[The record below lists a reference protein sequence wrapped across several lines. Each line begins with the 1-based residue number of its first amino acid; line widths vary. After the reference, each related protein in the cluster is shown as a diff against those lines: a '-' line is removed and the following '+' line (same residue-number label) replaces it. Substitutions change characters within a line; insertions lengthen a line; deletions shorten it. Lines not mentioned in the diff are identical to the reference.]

1 MVMRTTLNKHL
12 ESANYNIE
20 EKALMSVRL
29 GLSPLSKALSM
40 RRALNFNLLPSALA
54 LAVSMPIAGYVQAQE
69 IELDIPAQPLG
80 TALQAFGQQSNLQ
93 VLYSPTDVQG
103 KTSTAVKGKQE
114 PKQAIAI
121 LLKGTGIN
129 YTLQGN
135 AVTISAVAT
144 SGLELGATQVTA
156 NQLGTVTEGTG
167 SYTPG
172 TIATATRL
180 VLTPRETPQSISVVT
195 RQVMDDFGLNAIDDV
210 MRHTPGITVSTY
222 DTERTNYYSRGF
234 SIVNFQYDGIPT
246 LRDAQ
251 YSAGQT
257 LTDMAIYDRVEILK
271 GATGLLTGAG
281 GPGGTINLIRKK
293 PTSEFKSSI
302 ELGAG
307 SWDNYR
313 TQVDV
318 SGPLTE
324 TGNVRGRAVAA
335 YQDKH
340 SFLDH
345 YSRKTGVLYG
355 ILEFDLDE
363 DTLLT
368 VGADYQDS
376 DPKGSSWTGTRTI
389 FDATGNKLD
398 LPRSFNNG
406 PKWGSWQQYSHTVFA
421 TLEHNFD
428 NGWVTKGQY
437 NHQVNGYDAP
447 LGYISQDSATASS
460 IYARKYV
467 GDTTSDSL
475 DVYASGPFELF
486 GREHE
491 LVIGQ
496 SLSISKWKAK
506 DYTAT
511 TYFGNSYD
519 FYNWHGQA
527 IEPLWTATKVNDET
541 TRQTGTYVTGRFSL
555 TDELHL
561 LLGSR
566 IANYQV
572 TGTSDTQ
579 ESGKVVPYAG
589 LTYDLN
595 DNFTAYASYTEIF
608 QPQTQYRTRT
618 RAMLDPNEGKN
629 YEFGIKGE
637 FFGGRL
643 NSSLAYFEVHEE
655 NRPIADTVWNSQPGV
670 DYSYVG
676 TKTKTKG
683 YEAEVSGELAQ
694 GWQLQAGYTHK
705 VARDD
710 DNKKVATWEPE
721 DQVSFYTTYKLQGSL
736 DKLTVGGGA
745 RWQSAGWQTVNNWG
759 YPGGGRSEKFTQ
771 EPYWLVDLMTRYQ
784 VTENLSA
791 TLNVNNLFDKHYYT
805 NIGFYDSA
813 YPGDPRN
820 FMVTTRYDF

>member
-1 MVMRTTLNKHL
+1 MLSRVSALRTV
-12 ESANYNIE
+12 I
-20 EKALMSVRL
+20 L
-29 GLSPLSKALSM
+29 GLSVATASHSVMAATAAP
-40 RRALNFNLLPSALA
+40 
-54 LAVSMPIAGYVQAQE
+54 AQE
-69 IELDIPAQPLG
+69 QSQPQAYDISPGSLDRVLG
-80 TALQAFGQQSNLQ
+80 AFGQQAGVMIGIDSALAAGIQSKGLKGSFSVDEGLERLLAPANLQ
-93 VLYSPTDVQG
+93 AEREPGGYRVVAKPVSQDG
-103 KTSTAVKGKQE
+103 KVE
-114 PKQAIAI
+114 
-121 LLKGTGIN
+121 
-129 YTLQGN
+129 LQ
-135 AVTISAVAT
+135 T
-144 SGLELGATQVTA
+144 TQVSA

-195 RQVMDDFGLNAIDDV
+195 RQVMDDFGLKSIDDV

-234 SIVNFQYDGIPT
+234 SIENFQYDGIPT

-257 LTDMAIYDRVEILK
+257 MTDMAIYDRVEVLK

-313 TQVDV
+313 SQVDV

-335 YQDKH
+335 YQDKK

-345 YSRKTGVLYG
+345 YSRKTSVLYG
-355 ILEFDLDE
+355 ILEVDLTP

-368 VGADYQDS
+368 LGADYQDS

-421 TLEHNFD
+421 TLEHSFD

-460 IYARKYV
+460 IYAAKYT
-467 GDTTSDSL
+467 GDTNSDSL

-496 SLSISKWKAK
+496 SVSSSRWKGK
-506 DYTAT
+506 DYRNPV
-511 TYFGNSYD
+511 YFDNSYD
-519 FYNWHGQA
+519 FYNWHGEA
-527 IEPLWTATKVNDET
+527 IEPAWGKASRFSDEI

-555 TDELHL
+555 TDALHL
-561 LLGSR
+561 LLGTR
-566 IANYQV
+566 VANYQV
-572 TGTSDTQ
+572 TGTSDTE

-595 DNFTAYASYTEIF
+595 ENFTAYASYTEIF
-608 QPQTQYRTRT
+608 KPQTQYRDRT
-618 RAMLDPNEGKN
+618 NTMLQPDEGKN
-629 YEFGIKGE
+629 YEIGLKGE
-637 FFGGRL
+637 FFDGRL
-643 NSSLAYFEVHEE
+643 NASLAYFEVHET
-655 NRPIADTVWNSQPGV
+655 NRPIADTAWNSQPAV
-670 DYSYVG
+670 DYAYMG
-676 TKTKTKG
+676 TESKTKG
-683 YEAEVSGELAQ
+683 YEAEISGELAP

-705 VARDD
+705 IARDAD
-710 DNKKVATWEPE
+710 DKKVATWEPE
-721 DQVSFYTTYKLQGSL
+721 DQVTLYTSYKLQGRL
-736 DKLTVGGGA
+736 DKLTLGGGT
-745 RWQSAGWQTVNNWG
+745 RWQSAGWQTARNWG

-771 EPYWLVDLMTRYQ
+771 DPYWLVDVMARYQ
-784 VTENLSA
+784 LTQNLSA
-791 TLNVNNLFDKHYYT
+791 TLNVNNVFDKKYFT

-813 YPGDPRN
+813 YYGDPRN
-820 FMVTTRYDF
+820 VMVTTRWDF

>member
-1 MVMRTTLNKHL
+1 
-12 ESANYNIE
+12 
-20 EKALMSVRL
+20 
-29 GLSPLSKALSM
+29 M
-40 RRALNFNLLPSALA
+40 RRALNFNLTPCALA
-54 LAVSMPIAGYVQAQE
+54 IAVSLPIAGYVQAQE
-69 IELDIPAQPLG
+69 LEIDIPAQPLG
-80 TALQAFGQQSNLQ
+80 TALQEFGRQTNLQ

-103 KTSTAVKGKQE
+103 KNSTAVKGKQE
-114 PKQAIAI
+114 PDKAIAS
-121 LLKGTGIN
+121 LLDGTGVH
-129 YTLQGN
+129 YSLQGN
-135 AVTISAVAT
+135 AVTISAAAT

-172 TIATATRL
+172 TIATATRM

-257 LTDMAIYDRVEILK
+257 LTDMAIYDRVEVLK

-313 TQVDV
+313 SQVDV

-335 YQDKH
+335 YQDKQ

-363 DTLLT
+363 NTLLT
-368 VGADYQDS
+368 LGADYQDS

-389 FDATGNKLD
+389 FDATGNKLN

-406 PKWGSWQQYSHTVFA
+406 PKWGSWEQYSRTAFA
-421 TLEHNFD
+421 TLEHTFD

-437 NHQVNGYDAP
+437 NHQINGYNAP

-511 TYFGNSYD
+511 TYFNNSYD
-519 FYNWHGQA
+519 FYNWNGQA
-527 IEPLWTATKVNDET
+527 IEPLWTATKINDET

-618 RAMLDPNEGKN
+618 RAMLAPNEGKN
-629 YEFGIKGE
+629 YELGVKGE

-655 NRPIADTVWNSQPGV
+655 NRPLADTAWNSQPGV
-670 DYSYVG
+670 DYSYIG

-683 YEAEVSGELAQ
+683 YEAEISGELAQ

-705 VARDD
+705 IARDD
-710 DNKKVATWEPE
+710 DGKKVATWEPE
-721 DQVSFYTTYKLQGSL
+721 DQVSFYTTYKLQGNL
-736 DKLTVGGGA
+736 DRLTVGGGA

-771 EPYWLVDLMTRYQ
+771 DPYWLVDLMTRYQ
-784 VTENLSA
+784 VTDNLSA

-820 FMVTTRYDF
+820 VMLTTRWDF

>member
-1 MVMRTTLNKHL
+1 MHSRVTPLASALRAIIVGLTVATASHAAMAATSQPATEQAPRQSYDIAAGSLDRVLGAFGNQAGVMI
-12 ESANYNIE
+12 AID
-20 EKALMSVRL
+20 
-29 GLSPLSKALSM
+29 
-40 RRALNFNLLPSALA
+40 SALA
-54 LAVSMPIAGYVQAQE
+54 KGVQSQGLHGSFAVAEGLERLLA
-69 IELDIPAQPLG
+69 PLG
-80 TALQAFGQQSNLQ
+80 MQAEYEQGSYRVVARAADGQVQLQATQ
-93 VLYSPTDVQG
+93 
-103 KTSTAVKGKQE
+103 
-114 PKQAIAI
+114 
-121 LLKGTGIN
+121 
-129 YTLQGN
+129 
-135 AVTISAVAT
+135 IS
-144 SGLELGATQVTA
+144 A
-156 NQLGTVTEGTG
+156 NQLGSITEGTG

-172 TIATATRL
+172 TIATATRM

-257 LTDMAIYDRVEILK
+257 LTDMALYDRVEVLK

-313 TQVDV
+313 SQIDV

-335 YQDKH
+335 YQDKK

-345 YSRKTGVLYG
+345 YSRKTGVYYG
-355 ILEFDLDE
+355 ILEVDLDP

-368 VGADYQDS
+368 LGADYQDS

-389 FDATGNKLD
+389 FDPAGNKLD

-406 PKWGSWQQYSHTVFA
+406 PKWSSWEQYSRTLFA

-437 NHQVNGYDAP
+437 NHQINGYDAP
-447 LGYISQDSATASS
+447 LGYISQDTLSASS
-460 IYARKYV
+460 IFARKYT
-467 GDTTSDSL
+467 GETTSDSL

-486 GREHE
+486 GREYQ
-491 LVIGQ
+491 LVVGQ
-496 SLSISKWKAK
+496 SLSISKWKGK
-506 DYTAT
+506 DYGSA
-511 TYFGNSYD
+511 TYFDNSYD
-519 FYNWHGQA
+519 FYKWHGEA
-527 IEPLWTATKVNDET
+527 IKPQWNQPTKINDET
-541 TRQTGTYVTGRFSL
+541 TRQTGSYITGRFSL
-555 TDELHL
+555 MDDLHL
-561 LLGSR
+561 LLGTR

-608 QPQTQYRTRT
+608 QPQTQYRDRTRT
-618 RAMLDPNEGKN
+618 MLDPNEGKN
-629 YEFGIKGE
+629 YELGLKGE
-637 FFGGRL
+637 FFDGRL
-643 NSSLAYFEVHEE
+643 NASLAYFEVHEE
-655 NRPIADTVWNSQPGV
+655 NRPIADTAYNSQPGV
-670 DYSYVG
+670 DYSYIG
-676 TKTKTKG
+676 TKTQTKG
-683 YEAEVSGELAQ
+683 YEAEISGELSP

-705 VARDD
+705 IARDD
-710 DNKKVATWEPE
+710 DKKKVATWEPE
-721 DQVSFYTTYKLQGSL
+721 DQLSFYTSYKLQGRL
-736 DKLTVGGGA
+736 DKLTLGGGA
-745 RWQSAGWQTVNNWG
+745 RWQAAGWQNVNN
-759 YPGGGRSEKFTQ
+759 PGTRQSEKFTQ
-771 EPYWLVDLMTRYQ
+771 DPYWLVDVMARYQ
-784 VTENLSA
+784 LTENLSA
-791 TLNVNNLFDKHYYT
+791 TLNVNNLFDKAYYT

-813 YPGDPRN
+813 YYGDPRN
-820 FMVTTRYDF
+820 VMVTTRWDF

>member
-1 MVMRTTLNKHL
+1 MPPLPLKTPTLL
-12 ESANYNIE
+12 TRAVRLAVLGASLASLSGL
-20 EKALMSVRL
+20 ALMPVQVMAHS
-29 GLSPLSKALSM
+29 LSAYQ
-40 RRALNFNLLPSALA
+40 
-54 LAVSMPIAGYVQAQE
+54 IAPG
-69 IELDIPAQPLG
+69 PLG
-80 TALQAFGQQSNLQ
+80 TALAQFGVQAG
-93 VLYSPTDVQG
+93 
-103 KTSTAVKGKQE
+103 
-114 PKQAIAI
+114 
-121 LLKGTGIN
+121 
-129 YTLQGN
+129 
-135 AVTISAVAT
+135 VTISFDTEQARHLTTAGLKGSYSIEDGLSRLLANSGLQAQRQNNGGYVLVANST
-144 SGLELGATQVTA
+144 DDALELGTTQITA

-172 TIATATRL
+172 TIATATRM

-195 RQVMDDFGLNAIDDV
+195 RQVMDDFGLEAIDDV

-257 LTDMAIYDRVEILK
+257 LTDMAIYDRVEVLK

-313 TQVDV
+313 SQVDV

-324 TGNVRGRAVAA
+324 TGNVRGRVVAA
-335 YQDKH
+335 YQDKQ

-355 ILEFDLDE
+355 ILEVDLDE
-363 DTLLT
+363 NTLLT
-368 VGADYQDS
+368 LGADYQDS

-389 FDATGNKLD
+389 FDATGKKLD

-406 PKWGSWQQYSHTVFA
+406 PKWGSWEQYSRTAFA
-421 TLEHNFD
+421 SLEHTFD

-437 NHQVNGYDAP
+437 NHQINGYDAP

-467 GDTTSDSL
+467 GKTTSDSL

-511 TYFGNSYD
+511 TYFNNSYD
-519 FYNWHGQA
+519 FYNWDGDA
-527 IEPLWTATKVNDET
+527 TEPLWTATKFNDET

-566 IANYQV
+566 VANYQV

-608 QPQTQYRTRT
+608 QPQTQYRSRT
-618 RAMLDPNEGKN
+618 RAMLASNEGKN
-629 YEFGIKGE
+629 YEFGLKGE

-655 NRPIADTVWNSQPGV
+655 NRPLADTAWNSQPGV
-670 DYSYVG
+670 DYSYIG
-676 TKTKTKG
+676 TRTKTKG
-683 YEAEVSGELAQ
+683 YEAEISGELAK

-705 VARDD
+705 IARNSDGD
-710 DNKKVATWEPE
+710 KVATWEPE
-721 DQVSFYTTYKLQGSL
+721 DQVSFYSTYKLQGSL

-759 YPGGGRSEKFTQ
+759 YPGGGRYEKFTQ
-771 EPYWLVDLMTRYQ
+771 APYWLVDLMTRYQ
-784 VTENLSA
+784 VTDNLSV
-791 TLNVNNLFDKHYYT
+791 TFNVNNLFDKHYYT

-820 FMVTTRYDF
+820 MMVTTRWDF

>member
-1 MVMRTTLNKHL
+1 
-12 ESANYNIE
+12 
-20 EKALMSVRL
+20 MSVRL

-40 RRALNFNLLPSALA
+40 RRALNFNLKPCALA
-54 LAVSMPIAGYVQAQE
+54 LAVSLPVAGYTQAQE
-69 IELDIPAQPLG
+69 IEIDIPAQPLA
-80 TALQAFGQQSNLQ
+80 TALQAFGHQTNLQ

-103 KTSTAVKGKQE
+103 KTSTAVKGKQA
-114 PKQAIAI
+114 PNQAIGT

-135 AVTISAVAT
+135 AVTTNAVAS

-195 RQVMDDFGLNAIDDV
+195 RQVMDDFGLKSIDDV
-210 MRHTPGITVSTY
+210 MRHTPGITVSTF

-234 SIVNFQYDGIPT
+234 SIENFQYDGIPT
-246 LRDAQ
+246 LRNAQ

-257 LTDMAIYDRVEILK
+257 MTDMAIYDRVEVLK

-281 GPGGTINLIRKK
+281 APGGTINLIRKK

-335 YQDKH
+335 YQDKK

-345 YSRKTGVLYG
+345 YSRKTGVYYG
-355 ILEFDLDE
+355 ILEIDVTP

-368 VGADYQDS
+368 LGADYQDS
-376 DPKGSSWTGTRTI
+376 DPKGSSWTGTHTI
-389 FDATGNKLD
+389 FDAVGNKLD

-406 PKWGSWQQYSHTVFA
+406 PQWGSWQQYSRTVFA

-460 IYARKYV
+460 IFASKYT
-467 GDTTSDSL
+467 GETTSDSL
-475 DVYASGPFELF
+475 DVYASGPFDLF

-496 SLSISKWKAK
+496 SLSTSRWKGK
-506 DYTAT
+506 DYRGNV
-511 TYFGNSYD
+511 TYFNNSYD
-519 FYNWHGQA
+519 FYNWHGEA
-527 IEPLWTATKVNDET
+527 IEPLWGAPSKFNDET
-541 TRQTGTYVTGRFSL
+541 TRQTGTYITGRFSL
-555 TDELHL
+555 TDEMHL
-561 LLGSR
+561 LLGTR

-572 TGTSDTQ
+572 TGTSDSE
-579 ESGKVVPYAG
+579 ESGKVIPYAG

-595 DNFTAYASYTEIF
+595 ENFTAYASYSTIF
-608 QPQTQYRTRT
+608 KPQTEYRDNTRT
-618 RAMLDPNEGKN
+618 MLDPDEGKN
-629 YEFGIKGE
+629 YELGVKGE
-637 FFGGRL
+637 FFEGRL
-643 NSSLAYFEVHEE
+643 NSSLAYFEVHET
-655 NRPIADTVWNSQPGV
+655 NRPVTDSAFNSLPTT
-670 DYSYVG
+670 DFTAYVG
-676 TKTKTKG
+676 TKSKTKG
-683 YEAEVSGELAQ
+683 YEAEISGELTP

-705 VARDD
+705 IARDD
-710 DNKKVATWEPE
+710 DGKKVSTWEPE
-721 DQVSFYTTYKLQGSL
+721 DQVSFYTTYKLKGNL

-745 RWQSAGWQTVNNWG
+745 RWQSAGWQTVRNWG

>member
-1 MVMRTTLNKHL
+1 
-12 ESANYNIE
+12 
-20 EKALMSVRL
+20 
-29 GLSPLSKALSM
+29 M
-40 RRALNFNLLPSALA
+40 RRALNFNLKPCALA
-54 LAVSMPIAGYVQAQE
+54 LAVSLPMASYVQAQE
-69 IELDIPAQPLG
+69 IEIDIPAQPLG
-80 TALQAFGQQSNLQ
+80 TALQEFGRQTNLQ

-103 KTSTAVKGKQE
+103 KNSTAVKGKQD
-114 PKQAIAI
+114 PNKAIAT
-121 LLKGTGIN
+121 LLKGAGVS
-129 YTLQGN
+129 YGQQGN
-135 AVTISAVAT
+135 TITISAVAS
-144 SGLELGATQVTA
+144 SGLELGTTQVTA

-257 LTDMAIYDRVEILK
+257 LTDMAIYDRVEVLK

-313 TQVDV
+313 SQVDI

-345 YSRKTGVLYG
+345 YSRKTGVFYG

-363 DTLLT
+363 NTLLT

-406 PKWGSWQQYSHTVFA
+406 PKWGSWEQYSRTAFA
-421 TLEHNFD
+421 TLEHTFD

-437 NHQVNGYDAP
+437 NHQINGYNAP

-511 TYFGNSYD
+511 TYFNNSYD

-527 IEPLWTATKVNDET
+527 IEPLWTATKINDET

-618 RAMLDPNEGKN
+618 RTMLDPNEGKN
-629 YEFGIKGE
+629 YELGLKGE
-637 FFGGRL
+637 FFEGRL

-655 NRPIADTVWNSQPGV
+655 NRPLADTAWNSQPGV
-670 DYSYVG
+670 DYSYIG

-683 YEAEVSGELAQ
+683 YEAEISGELAR

-705 VARDD
+705 IARDD
-710 DNKKVATWEPE
+710 DGKKVATWEPE
-721 DQVSFYTTYKLQGSL
+721 DQVSFYTTYKLQGNL
-736 DKLTVGGGA
+736 DKLTIGGGA

-771 EPYWLVDLMTRYQ
+771 DPYWLVDLMTRYQ

-791 TLNVNNLFDKHYYT
+791 TLNVNNLLDKHYYT

-820 FMVTTRYDF
+820 VMVTTRWDF

>member
-1 MVMRTTLNKHL
+1 
-12 ESANYNIE
+12 
-20 EKALMSVRL
+20 MSVRL

-40 RRALNFNLLPSALA
+40 RRALNFNLKPCALA
-54 LAVSMPIAGYVQAQE
+54 LAVSLPMVSYVQAQE
-69 IELDIPAQPLG
+69 IEIDIPAQPLG
-80 TALQAFGQQSNLQ
+80 TALQEFGRQTNLQ

-103 KTSTAVKGKQE
+103 KNSTAVKGKQE
-114 PKQAIAI
+114 PNKAIAT
-121 LLKGTGIN
+121 LLTGAGVS
-129 YTLQGN
+129 YGLQGN
-135 AVTISAVAT
+135 TITISAVAS
-144 SGLELGATQVTA
+144 SGLELGTTQVTA

-257 LTDMAIYDRVEILK
+257 LTDMAIYDRVEVLK

-313 TQVDV
+313 SQVDV

-363 DTLLT
+363 NTLLT

-406 PKWGSWQQYSHTVFA
+406 PKWGSWEQYSRTAFA
-421 TLEHNFD
+421 TLEHTFD

-437 NHQVNGYDAP
+437 NHQINGYNAP

-511 TYFGNSYD
+511 TYFNNSYD

-527 IEPLWTATKVNDET
+527 IEPLWTATKINDET

-618 RAMLDPNEGKN
+618 RTMLDPNEGKN
-629 YEFGIKGE
+629 YELGLKGE
-637 FFGGRL
+637 FFDGRL

-655 NRPIADTVWNSQPGV
+655 NRPLADTAWNSQPGV
-670 DYSYVG
+670 DFSYIG

-683 YEAEVSGELAQ
+683 YEAEISGELAR

-705 VARDD
+705 IARDD
-710 DNKKVATWEPE
+710 NGKKVATWEPE
-721 DQVSFYTTYKLQGSL
+721 DQVSFYTTYKLHGNL
-736 DKLTVGGGA
+736 DKLTIGGGA

-771 EPYWLVDLMTRYQ
+771 DPYWLVDLMTRYQ

-820 FMVTTRYDF
+820 VMVTTRWDF

>member
-1 MVMRTTLNKHL
+1 
-12 ESANYNIE
+12 
-20 EKALMSVRL
+20 
-29 GLSPLSKALSM
+29 M
-40 RRALNFNLLPSALA
+40 RRALNVNLKPCALA
-54 LAVSMPIAGYVQAQE
+54 LAVSVPLSGYVQAQE
-69 IELDIPAQPLG
+69 IEIDIPAQPLG
-80 TALQAFGQQSNLQ
+80 TALQEFGRQTNLQ

-103 KTSTAVKGKQE
+103 KNSTAVKGTQE
-114 PKQAIAI
+114 PGKAIAT
-121 LLKGTGIN
+121 LLKGTGVS
-129 YTLQGN
+129 YGLQGN
-135 AVTISAVAT
+135 AVTISAIAS
-144 SGLELGATQVTA
+144 SGLELGTTQVTA

-195 RQVMDDFGLNAIDDV
+195 RQVMDDFGLDAIDDV

-257 LTDMAIYDRVEILK
+257 LTDMAIYDRVEVLK

-313 TQVDV
+313 SQVDV

-363 DTLLT
+363 NTLLT

-389 FDATGNKLD
+389 FDATGKKLD

-406 PKWGSWQQYSHTVFA
+406 PKWGSWEQYSRTAFA
-421 TLEHNFD
+421 TLEHTFD

-437 NHQVNGYDAP
+437 NHQINGYNAP

-511 TYFGNSYD
+511 TYFNNSYD

-527 IEPLWTATKVNDET
+527 IEPLWTATKINDET

-566 IANYQV
+566 VANYQV

-618 RAMLDPNEGKN
+618 RTMLDPNEGKN
-629 YEFGIKGE
+629 YELGLKGE
-637 FFGGRL
+637 FFDGRL

-655 NRPIADTVWNSQPGV
+655 NRPLADTAWNSQPGV
-670 DYSYVG
+670 DFSYIG

-683 YEAEVSGELAQ
+683 YEAEISGELAR

-705 VARDD
+705 IARDD
-710 DNKKVATWEPE
+710 DGKKVATWEPE
-721 DQVSFYTTYKLQGSL
+721 DQVSFYTTYKLQGNL

-771 EPYWLVDLMTRYQ
+771 APYWLVDLMTRYQ

-820 FMVTTRYDF
+820 VMVTTRWDF

>member
-1 MVMRTTLNKHL
+1 MHSRVTPLASALRAIIVGLTVATASHAAMAATSQPATEQAPRLSYDIAAGSLDRVLGAFGNQAGVMI
-12 ESANYNIE
+12 AID
-20 EKALMSVRL
+20 
-29 GLSPLSKALSM
+29 
-40 RRALNFNLLPSALA
+40 SALA
-54 LAVSMPIAGYVQAQE
+54 KGVQSQGLHGSFAVAEGLERLLA
-69 IELDIPAQPLG
+69 PLG
-80 TALQAFGQQSNLQ
+80 MQAEYEQGSYRVVARAADGQVQLQATQ
-93 VLYSPTDVQG
+93 
-103 KTSTAVKGKQE
+103 
-114 PKQAIAI
+114 
-121 LLKGTGIN
+121 
-129 YTLQGN
+129 
-135 AVTISAVAT
+135 IS
-144 SGLELGATQVTA
+144 A
-156 NQLGTVTEGTG
+156 NQLGSITEGTG

-172 TIATATRL
+172 TIATATRM

-257 LTDMAIYDRVEILK
+257 LTDMALYDRVEVLK

-313 TQVDV
+313 SQIDV

-335 YQDKH
+335 YQDKK

-345 YSRKTGVLYG
+345 YSRKTGVYYG
-355 ILEFDLDE
+355 ILEVDLDP

-368 VGADYQDS
+368 LGADYQDS

-389 FDATGNKLD
+389 FDPAGNKLD

-406 PKWGSWQQYSHTVFA
+406 PKWSSWEQYSRTLFA

-437 NHQVNGYDAP
+437 NHQINGYDAP
-447 LGYISQDSATASS
+447 LGYISQDTLSASS
-460 IYARKYV
+460 IFARKYT
-467 GDTTSDSL
+467 GETTSDSL

-486 GREHE
+486 GREHQ
-491 LVIGQ
+491 LVVGQ
-496 SLSISKWKAK
+496 SLSISKWKGK
-506 DYTAT
+506 DYGSA
-511 TYFGNSYD
+511 TYFDNSYD
-519 FYNWHGQA
+519 FYKWHGEA
-527 IEPLWTATKVNDET
+527 IKPLWNQPTKINDET
-541 TRQTGTYVTGRFSL
+541 TRQTGSYITGRFSL
-555 TDELHL
+555 MDDLHL
-561 LLGSR
+561 LLGTR

-608 QPQTQYRTRT
+608 QPQTQYRDRTRT
-618 RAMLDPNEGKN
+618 MLDPNEGKN
-629 YEFGIKGE
+629 YELGLKGE
-637 FFGGRL
+637 FFDGRL
-643 NSSLAYFEVHEE
+643 NASLAYFEVHEE
-655 NRPIADTVWNSQPGV
+655 NRPIADTAYNSQPGV
-670 DYSYVG
+670 DYSYIG
-676 TKTKTKG
+676 TKTQTKG
-683 YEAEVSGELAQ
+683 YEAEISGELRP

-705 VARDD
+705 IARDD
-710 DNKKVATWEPE
+710 DKKKVATWEPE
-721 DQVSFYTTYKLQGSL
+721 DQLSFYTSYKLQGRL
-736 DKLTVGGGA
+736 DKLTLGGGA
-745 RWQSAGWQTVNNWG
+745 RWQAAGWQNVNN
-759 YPGGGRSEKFTQ
+759 PGTRQSEKFTQ
-771 EPYWLVDLMTRYQ
+771 DPYWLVDVMARYQ
-784 VTENLSA
+784 LTENLSA
-791 TLNVNNLFDKHYYT
+791 TLNVNNLFDKAYYT

-813 YPGDPRN
+813 YYGDPRN
-820 FMVTTRYDF
+820 VMVTTRWDF

>member
-1 MVMRTTLNKHL
+1 MPPLSHNTPTLL
-12 ESANYNIE
+12 RRAVRLAVLGASLASLSGL
-20 EKALMSVRL
+20 ALMPAQVMAQSLTAYQVAP
-29 GLSPLSKALSM
+29 GPLS
-40 RRALNFNLLPSALA
+40 SALA
-54 LAVSMPIAGYVQAQE
+54 EFGVQA
-69 IELDIPAQPLG
+69 G
-80 TALQAFGQQSNLQ
+80 
-93 VLYSPTDVQG
+93 
-103 KTSTAVKGKQE
+103 
-114 PKQAIAI
+114 
-121 LLKGTGIN
+121 
-129 YTLQGN
+129 
-135 AVTISAVAT
+135 VTISFDTEQARHLTTDGLKGSYSVEEGLSRLLANSGLQAQRQSNGGYVLVANST
-144 SGLELGATQVTA
+144 DDALELGATQITA

-172 TIATATRL
+172 TIATATRM

-195 RQVMDDFGLNAIDDV
+195 RQAMDDFGLVAIDDV

-257 LTDMAIYDRVEILK
+257 LTDMAIYDRVEVLK

-293 PTSEFKSSI
+293 PTSAFKSSI

-313 TQVDV
+313 SQADV

-324 TGNVRGRAVAA
+324 TGNVRGRVVAA
-335 YQDKH
+335 YQDKQ

-355 ILEFDLDE
+355 ILEVDLDE
-363 DTLLT
+363 NTLLT
-368 VGADYQDS
+368 LGADYQDS

-389 FDATGNKLD
+389 FDATGKKLD

-406 PKWGSWQQYSHTVFA
+406 PKWGSWEQYSRTAFA
-421 TLEHNFD
+421 SLEHTFD

-437 NHQVNGYDAP
+437 NHQINGYDAP

-467 GDTTSDSL
+467 GKTTSDSL
-475 DVYASGPFELF
+475 DVYASGPFELL

-511 TYFGNSYD
+511 TYFNNSYD
-519 FYNWHGQA
+519 FYNWDGDA
-527 IEPLWTATKVNDET
+527 AEPLWTATKFNDET

-618 RAMLDPNEGKN
+618 RAMLAPNEGKN
-629 YEFGIKGE
+629 YEFGLKGE

-655 NRPIADTVWNSQPGV
+655 NRPLADTAWNSQPGV
-670 DYSYVG
+670 DYSYIG

-683 YEAEVSGELAQ
+683 YEAEISGELAK

-705 VARDD
+705 IARNSDGD
-710 DNKKVATWEPE
+710 KVATWEPE
-721 DQVSFYTTYKLQGSL
+721 DQVSFYSTYKLQGSL

-759 YPGGGRSEKFTQ
+759 YPGGGRYEKFTQ
-771 EPYWLVDLMTRYQ
+771 DPYWLVDLMTRYQ
-784 VTENLSA
+784 VTDNLSV
-791 TLNVNNLFDKHYYT
+791 TFNVNNLFDKHYYT

-820 FMVTTRYDF
+820 MMVTTRWDF

>member
-1 MVMRTTLNKHL
+1 
-12 ESANYNIE
+12 
-20 EKALMSVRL
+20 
-29 GLSPLSKALSM
+29 M
-40 RRALNFNLLPSALA
+40 RRALNVNLKPCALA
-54 LAVSMPIAGYVQAQE
+54 LAVSLPLSGYVQAQE
-69 IELDIPAQPLG
+69 IEIDIPAQPLG
-80 TALQAFGQQSNLQ
+80 TALQEFGRQTNLQ

-103 KTSTAVKGKQE
+103 KNSTAVKGTQE
-114 PKQAIAI
+114 PGKAIAT
-121 LLKGTGIN
+121 LLKGTGVS
-129 YTLQGN
+129 YGLQGN
-135 AVTISAVAT
+135 AVTISAIAS
-144 SGLELGATQVTA
+144 SGLELGTTQVTA

-195 RQVMDDFGLNAIDDV
+195 RQVMDDFGLDAIDDV

-257 LTDMAIYDRVEILK
+257 LTDMAIYDRVEVLK

-313 TQVDV
+313 SQVDV

-363 DTLLT
+363 NTLLT

-389 FDATGNKLD
+389 FDATGKKLD

-406 PKWGSWQQYSHTVFA
+406 PKWGSWEQYSRTAFA
-421 TLEHNFD
+421 TLEHTFD

-437 NHQVNGYDAP
+437 NHQINGYNAP

-506 DYTAT
+506 DHTAT
-511 TYFGNSYD
+511 TYFNNSYD

-527 IEPLWTATKVNDET
+527 IEPLWTATKINDET

-566 IANYQV
+566 VANYQV

-618 RAMLDPNEGKN
+618 RTMLDPNEGKN
-629 YEFGIKGE
+629 YELGLKGE
-637 FFGGRL
+637 FFDGRL

-655 NRPIADTVWNSQPGV
+655 NRPLADTAWNSQPGV
-670 DYSYVG
+670 DFSYIG

-683 YEAEVSGELAQ
+683 YEAEISGELAR

-705 VARDD
+705 IARDD
-710 DNKKVATWEPE
+710 DGKKVATWEPE
-721 DQVSFYTTYKLQGSL
+721 DQVSFYTTYKLQGNL

-771 EPYWLVDLMTRYQ
+771 APYWLVDLMTRYQ

-820 FMVTTRYDF
+820 VMVTTRWDF

>member
-1 MVMRTTLNKHL
+1 MPPLSHNTPTLL
-12 ESANYNIE
+12 RRAVRLAVLGASLASLSGL
-20 EKALMSVRL
+20 ALMPAQVMAQSLTAYQVAP
-29 GLSPLSKALSM
+29 GPLS
-40 RRALNFNLLPSALA
+40 SALA
-54 LAVSMPIAGYVQAQE
+54 EFGVQA
-69 IELDIPAQPLG
+69 G
-80 TALQAFGQQSNLQ
+80 
-93 VLYSPTDVQG
+93 
-103 KTSTAVKGKQE
+103 
-114 PKQAIAI
+114 
-121 LLKGTGIN
+121 
-129 YTLQGN
+129 
-135 AVTISAVAT
+135 VTISFDTEQARHLTTDGLKGSYSVEEGLSRLLANSGLQAQRQSNGGYVLVANST
-144 SGLELGATQVTA
+144 DDALELGATQITA
-156 NQLGTVTEGTG
+156 NRLGTVTEGTG

-172 TIATATRL
+172 TIATATRM

-195 RQVMDDFGLNAIDDV
+195 RQAMDDFGLVAIDDV

-257 LTDMAIYDRVEILK
+257 LTDMAIYDRVEVLK

-293 PTSEFKSSI
+293 PTSAFKSSI

-313 TQVDV
+313 SQADV

-324 TGNVRGRAVAA
+324 TGNVRGRVVAA
-335 YQDKH
+335 YQDKQ

-355 ILEFDLDE
+355 ILEVDLDE
-363 DTLLT
+363 NTLLT
-368 VGADYQDS
+368 LGADYQDS

-389 FDATGNKLD
+389 FDATGKKLD

-406 PKWGSWQQYSHTVFA
+406 PKWGSWEQYSRTAFA
-421 TLEHNFD
+421 SLEHTFD

-437 NHQVNGYDAP
+437 NHQINGYDAP

-467 GDTTSDSL
+467 GKTTSDSL

-486 GREHE
+486 GRDHE

-511 TYFGNSYD
+511 TYFNNSYD
-519 FYNWHGQA
+519 FYNWDGDA
-527 IEPLWTATKVNDET
+527 AEPLWTATKFNDET

-618 RAMLDPNEGKN
+618 RAMLAPNEGKN
-629 YEFGIKGE
+629 YEFGLKGE

-655 NRPIADTVWNSQPGV
+655 NRPLADTAWNSQPGV
-670 DYSYVG
+670 DYSYIG

-683 YEAEVSGELAQ
+683 YEAEISGELAK

-705 VARDD
+705 IARNSDGD
-710 DNKKVATWEPE
+710 KVATWEPE
-721 DQVSFYTTYKLQGSL
+721 DQVSFYSTYKLQGSL

-759 YPGGGRSEKFTQ
+759 YPGGGRYEKFTQ
-771 EPYWLVDLMTRYQ
+771 DPYWLVDLMTRYQ
-784 VTENLSA
+784 VTDNLSV
-791 TLNVNNLFDKHYYT
+791 TFNVNNLFDKHYYT

-820 FMVTTRYDF
+820 MMVTTRWDF

>member
-1 MVMRTTLNKHL
+1 MPPLSHNTPTLL
-12 ESANYNIE
+12 RRAVRLAVLGASLASLSGL
-20 EKALMSVRL
+20 ALMPAQVMAQSLTAYQVAP
-29 GLSPLSKALSM
+29 GPLST
-40 RRALNFNLLPSALA
+40 ALA
-54 LAVSMPIAGYVQAQE
+54 EFGVQA
-69 IELDIPAQPLG
+69 G
-80 TALQAFGQQSNLQ
+80 
-93 VLYSPTDVQG
+93 
-103 KTSTAVKGKQE
+103 
-114 PKQAIAI
+114 
-121 LLKGTGIN
+121 
-129 YTLQGN
+129 
-135 AVTISAVAT
+135 VTISFDTEQARHLTTDGLKGSYSVEEGLSRLLANSGLQAQRQSNGGYVLVANST
-144 SGLELGATQVTA
+144 DDALELGATQITA

-172 TIATATRL
+172 TIATATRM

-195 RQVMDDFGLNAIDDV
+195 RQAMDDFGLVAIDDV

-257 LTDMAIYDRVEILK
+257 LTDMAIYDRVEVLK

-313 TQVDV
+313 SQADV

-324 TGNVRGRAVAA
+324 TGNVRGRVVAA
-335 YQDKH
+335 YQDKQ

-355 ILEFDLDE
+355 ILEVDLDE
-363 DTLLT
+363 NTLLT
-368 VGADYQDS
+368 LGADYQDS

-389 FDATGNKLD
+389 FDATGKKLD

-406 PKWGSWQQYSHTVFA
+406 PKWGSWEQYSRTAFA
-421 TLEHNFD
+421 SLEHTFD
-428 NGWVTKGQY
+428 NGWVTRGQY
-437 NHQVNGYDAP
+437 NHQINGYDAP

-467 GDTTSDSL
+467 GKTTSDSL

-486 GREHE
+486 GRDHE

-511 TYFGNSYD
+511 TYFNNSYD
-519 FYNWHGQA
+519 FYNWDGDA
-527 IEPLWTATKVNDET
+527 AEPLWTATKFNDET

-618 RAMLDPNEGKN
+618 RAMLAPNEGKN
-629 YEFGIKGE
+629 YEFGLKGE

-655 NRPIADTVWNSQPGV
+655 NRPLADTAWNSQPGV
-670 DYSYVG
+670 DYSYIG

-683 YEAEVSGELAQ
+683 YEAEISGELAK

-705 VARDD
+705 IARNSDGD
-710 DNKKVATWEPE
+710 KVATWEPE
-721 DQVSFYTTYKLQGSL
+721 DQVSFYSTYKLQGSL

-759 YPGGGRSEKFTQ
+759 YPGGGRYEKFTQ
-771 EPYWLVDLMTRYQ
+771 DPYWLVDLMTRYQ
-784 VTENLSA
+784 VTDNLSV
-791 TLNVNNLFDKHYYT
+791 TFNVNNLFDKHYYT

-820 FMVTTRYDF
+820 MMVTTRWDF

>member
-1 MVMRTTLNKHL
+1 MNTRFP
-12 ESANYNIE
+12 EF
-20 EKALMSVRL
+20 
-29 GLSPLSKALSM
+29 SPNM
-40 RRALNFNLLPSALA
+40 RRLRPLAAAVALA
-54 LAVSMPIAGYVQAQE
+54 TLAVTAHVC
-69 IELDIPAQPLG
+69 AQPLSAAVTEVREFAVPVG
-80 TALQAFGQQSNLQ
+80 NLDDALGRFGRQSGLLIS
-93 VLYSPTDVQG
+93 VDATLTQG
-103 KTSTAVKGKQE
+103 LRSNGVSGRHTIDEALRQ
-114 PKQAIAI
+114 
-121 LLKGTGIN
+121 LLSGTGLEPVAQGDGR
-129 YTLQGN
+129 YTLRAANGE
-135 AVTISAVAT
+135 VTLKKV
-144 SGLELGATQVTA
+144 QVSA
-156 NQLGTVTEGTG
+156 NQLGAITEGTG

-222 DTERTNYYSRGF
+222 DSERTNYYSRGF

-257 LTDMAIYDRVEILK
+257 LTDMALYDRVEVLK

-293 PTSEFKSSI
+293 PTAEFKSSI

-313 TQVDV
+313 AQIDA

-324 TGNVRGRAVAA
+324 TGNVRGRVVAA
-335 YQDKH
+335 YQDKN

-345 YSRKTGVLYG
+345 YSRKTHVYYG
-355 ILEFDLDE
+355 ILEVDLAP

-368 VGADYQDS
+368 LGADYQDS

-389 FDATGNKLD
+389 FDAVGNKLD

-406 PKWGSWQQYSHTVFA
+406 PQWSSWEQYTRTAFA

-428 NGWVTKGQY
+428 NGWVAKGQY

-460 IYARKYV
+460 IYARKYT
-467 GDTTSDSL
+467 GETTSDSL
-475 DVYASGPFELF
+475 DVYASGPFDLF
-486 GREHE
+486 GREHQ

-496 SLSISKWKAK
+496 SLSISEWKGK
-506 DYTAT
+506 DYSNA
-511 TYFGNSYD
+511 TYFDNSYD
-519 FYNWHGQA
+519 FYKWHGEA
-527 IEPLWTATKVNDET
+527 IEPLWNQPTKINDET

-555 TDELHL
+555 MDELHL
-561 LLGSR
+561 LLGTR

-572 TGTSDTQ
+572 TGTSDTR

-589 LTYDLN
+589 LVYDLN
-595 DNFTAYASYTEIF
+595 DNFSAYASYTEIF
-608 QPQTQYRTRT
+608 QPQTQYRDRT
-618 RAMLDPNEGKN
+618 RRMLDPDEGKN
-629 YEFGIKGE
+629 YELGIKGE
-637 FFGGRL
+637 FFDGRL
-643 NSSLAYFEVHEE
+643 NSSLTYFEVHEE
-655 NRPIADTVWNSQPGV
+655 NRPIADTVFNSTPGAE
-670 DYSYVG
+670 YSYIG

-683 YEAEVSGELAQ
+683 YEAEISGELGP

-705 VARDD
+705 VSRDD
-710 DNKKVATWEPE
+710 DSRKVATWEPE
-721 DQVSFYTTYKLQGSL
+721 DQVSFYTSYRLKGRL

-745 RWQSAGWQTVNNWG
+745 RWQSAGWQTVYNWG
-759 YPGGGRSEKFTQ
+759 YNNRAGRYEKFTQ
-771 EPYWLVDLMTRYQ
+771 NPYWLVDLMARYQ
-784 VTENLSA
+784 VTEHLSA
-791 TLNVNNLFDKHYYT
+791 TVNVNNLFDKAYYT

-813 YPGDPRN
+813 YYGEPRN
-820 FMVTTRYDF
+820 FMVTARWDF

>member
-1 MVMRTTLNKHL
+1 MHSRVTPLASALRAIIVGLTVATASYAAMADTAQPASEQAPHQSYDIAAGTLDRVLGAFGNQAGVMI
-12 ESANYNIE
+12 AID
-20 EKALMSVRL
+20 
-29 GLSPLSKALSM
+29 
-40 RRALNFNLLPSALA
+40 SALA
-54 LAVSMPIAGYVQAQE
+54 KGVQSQGLHGSFAVAEGLERLLA
-69 IELDIPAQPLG
+69 PLG
-80 TALQAFGQQSNLQ
+80 MQAEYEQGSYRVVARAADGQVQLQATQ
-93 VLYSPTDVQG
+93 
-103 KTSTAVKGKQE
+103 
-114 PKQAIAI
+114 
-121 LLKGTGIN
+121 
-129 YTLQGN
+129 
-135 AVTISAVAT
+135 IS
-144 SGLELGATQVTA
+144 A
-156 NQLGTVTEGTG
+156 NQLGSITEGTG

-172 TIATATRL
+172 TIATATRM

-257 LTDMAIYDRVEILK
+257 LTDMALYDRVEVLK

-313 TQVDV
+313 SQIDV

-335 YQDKH
+335 YQDKK

-345 YSRKTGVLYG
+345 YSRKTGVYYG
-355 ILEFDLDE
+355 ILEVDLDP

-368 VGADYQDS
+368 LGADYQDS

-389 FDATGNKLD
+389 FDPAGNKLD

-406 PKWGSWQQYSHTVFA
+406 PKWSSWEQYSRTLFA

-437 NHQVNGYDAP
+437 NHQINGYNAP
-447 LGYISQDSATASS
+447 LGYISQDTLSASS
-460 IYARKYV
+460 IFARKYT
-467 GDTTSDSL
+467 GETTSDSL

-486 GREHE
+486 GREHQ
-491 LVIGQ
+491 LVVGQ
-496 SLSISKWKAK
+496 SLSISKWKGK
-506 DYTAT
+506 DYGSA
-511 TYFGNSYD
+511 TYFDNSYD
-519 FYNWHGQA
+519 FYQWHGEA
-527 IEPLWTATKVNDET
+527 IKPLWNQPTKINDET
-541 TRQTGTYVTGRFSL
+541 TRQTGSYITGRFSL
-555 TDELHL
+555 MDDLHL
-561 LLGSR
+561 LLGTR

-608 QPQTQYRTRT
+608 QPQTQYRDRTRT
-618 RAMLDPNEGKN
+618 MLDPNEGKN
-629 YEFGIKGE
+629 YELGLKGE
-637 FFGGRL
+637 FFDGRL
-643 NSSLAYFEVHEE
+643 NASLAYFEVHEE
-655 NRPIADTVWNSQPGV
+655 NRPIADTAYNSQPGV
-670 DYSYVG
+670 DYSYIG
-676 TKTKTKG
+676 TKTRTKG
-683 YEAEVSGELAQ
+683 YEAEISGELRP

-705 VARDD
+705 IARDD
-710 DNKKVATWEPE
+710 DKKKVATWEPE
-721 DQVSFYTTYKLQGSL
+721 DQLSFYTSYKLQGRL
-736 DKLTVGGGA
+736 DKLTLGGGA
-745 RWQSAGWQTVNNWG
+745 RWQAAGWQNVNN
-759 YPGGGRSEKFTQ
+759 PGTRQSEKFTQ
-771 EPYWLVDLMTRYQ
+771 DPYWLVDLMARYQ
-784 VTENLSA
+784 LTQNLSA
-791 TLNVNNLFDKHYYT
+791 TLNVNNLFDKVYYT

-813 YPGDPRN
+813 YYGDPRN
-820 FMVTTRYDF
+820 VMVTTRWDF